1 MLSGDK
7 PCEGVQGDSAISPP
21 SPDSA
26 TTPPLISPAPTPAPP
41 STAPSVSQDRSQAPG
56 SELEVDL
63 AEISDVKQKRILRV
77 IYEAVDGNQDVGLIL
92 PVDKYLESDL
102 GLVQARELG
111 LLPECGTTRA
121 PVVEEEDEEGQVI
134 GSKQEGGDRPKD
146 AVVEVRDAHA
156 DAVSSASRQS
166 QLTVATSISASS
178 PELKPTSSHTSDE
191 ADSSLQAHLFSG
203 EVDSA
208 TAQAGPVRSL
218 VTAQEIKTNT
228 IIRVGYDRGG
238 EWRDLGFALPLDL
251 HPPSFDSHGFAHPQL
266 YPESPLVSH
275 APSLRLSSAPVAG
288 GSQSAV
294 WATYLK
300 LPTSEEDVPVLAKLS
315 SDELGAFEQLVRER
329 KNYALIGDGL
339 EGVTPVLVGDYV
351 FDPESCPLGRP
362 AGLLLLTDEGDPLS
376 TFDRLSVA
384 HRLSIESLYVRVHD
398 AGLCQ
403 RDLVPGNVV
412 YRLDDQGKF
421 VFRLLDLGRAAPTDH
436 GIDNCRY
443 LARLRLR
450 LEGGWSGRTSEA

>member
-1 MLSGDK
+1 MSGDGA
-7 PCEGVQGDSAISPP
+7 CEGVQGDNAISPP
-21 SPDSA
+21 SPESA
-26 TTPPLISPAPTPAPP
+26 TTPPLISRAPTPATP
-41 STAPSVSQDRSQAPG
+41 STAPSVSQDRSQAPSSAVG
-56 SELEVDL
+56 VDL

-77 IYEAVDGNQDVGLIL
+77 TYEEVYGDQGVGLIL
-92 PVDKYLESDL
+92 PVDECLESEL

-111 LLPECGTTRA
+111 LLPACGTTGTPYA
-121 PVVEEEDEEGQVI
+121 EEEDKEGQAT

-146 AVVEVRDAHA
+146 AVVEVRDA
-156 DAVSSASRQS
+156 DANAVLSGSRHS

-178 PELKPTSSHTSDE
+178 PELKPTSSHTSNESDE
-191 ADSSLQAHLFSG
+191 CLQAHLFSG

-208 TAQAGPVRSL
+208 TAQAGPVRAL
-218 VTAQEIKTNT
+218 VTAQDIKTNT

-238 EWRDLGFALPLDL
+238 KWWDLGFALPLDL
-251 HPPSFDSHGFAHPQL
+251 HPPSFDSHGFATPQL
-266 YPESPLVSH
+266 YPESPRTSH

-315 SDELGAFEQLVRER
+315 GDELGAYEQLVRER
-329 KNYALIGDGL
+329 KNYALIGGGL
-339 EGVTPVLVGDYV
+339 EGVTPVLVGAYV

-376 TFDRLSVA
+376 TFDGLSVA
-384 HRLSIESLYVRVHD
+384 HRLSIESLYLRLHD